1 MTVKQPFA
9 PRRGGNKNI
18 TATTTS
24 QVVTIGAGESNLRIV
39 CGTGGGNVHVYTYN
53 SANTTSVRNADTTD
67 FPVMAGMASVIT
79 KSIDHDTVAIVADTG
94 TAAAKLMPGEGW

>member
-18 TATTTS
+18 TASTTS
-24 QVVTIGAGESNLRIV
+24 QAVSIGAGEKNLRIV
-39 CGTGGGNVHVYTYN
+39 CTAGGGNVHVYTYRA
-53 SANTTSVRNADTTD
+53 SDATSVRNADTSD

-79 KSIDHDTVAIVADTG
+79 KDEQHDTVAVVADSG
-94 TAAAKLMPGEGW
+94 TPAVKLTPGEGW